1 MSCEFDNFCDRP
13 EGLEYLTTAR
23 MEVVENWNELG
34 GSHVTS
40 FHVEHNF
47 LQLDISSKYQ
57 KGKFKL
63 AMYLLQKTGGKIS
76 GRK

>member
-1 MSCEFDNFCDRP
+1 MGIFDH
-13 EGLEYLTTAR
+13 LTHGSGG
-23 MEVVENWNELG
+23 NWNELG

-40 FHVEHNF
+40 FHVEHF